1 MISQYSTPIHF
12 FIETITCPYNCQG
25 SGEGQAIGFRL
36 QKFTRILS
44 TRTTDG
50 RSSFLEVAMKA
61 INEQRPS
68 LLSDLIEELR
78 EVNSAAKTDI
88 NAVLENYNELKS
100 DLKEIV
106 QSLRHEDLAQLNEH
120 LANFIQVC
128 IHQD

>member
-1 MISQYSTPIHF
+1 
-12 FIETITCPYNCQG
+12 
-25 SGEGQAIGFRL
+25 
-36 QKFTRILS
+36 
-44 TRTTDG
+44 
-50 RSSFLEVAMKA
+50 MKA